1 MAENAVPQ
9 VYRCKRNISI
19 DWSCFQFTPSDV
31 ESGMY
36 VGLYQTRRLFSPF
49 PPVNFH
55 KSAKASCVLE
65 RKGAGG
71 LWEQWKGIH
80 KSVREHL
87 AKPDIS

>member
-1 MAENAVPQ
+1 MQFPRFTGVSVTSLLIGVASNSYQ
-9 VYRCKRNISI
+9 VTWNRECMWDYIKQG
-19 DWSCFQFTPSDV
+19 D
-31 ESGMY
+31 Y
-36 VGLYQTRRLFSPF
+36 SPLS
-49 PPVNFH
+49 PINFH
-55 KSAKASCVLE
+55 KSAKASCVPE